1 MPPTRRSARGLTRD
15 SIQSSSHRTPPGT
28 PPGRPDA
35 ARPATP
41 SAPQPP
47 PAPDGRRSPGGG
59 RAGALATRTART
71 AAARRDVLLA
81 RLEPEHGAAW
91 GGFLRVHARLTAVLD
106 AELRAAHDTPL
117 AWFDALFQLALA
129 PDGRRRLTD
138 LGARVLLTP
147 SGISR
152 LVDRLEA
159 EGLVARAP
167 DPSDGRATAVAL
179 TPAGWARLEA
189 VHATHVAG
197 IQRHFVARLRPAE
210 LRALAA
216 AWRRILEAESGDG

>member
-1 MPPTRRSARGLTRD
+1 MPPTRRSA
-15 SIQSSSHRTPPGT
+15 QST
-28 PPGRPDA
+28 PPGRPRA
-35 ARPATP
+35 ARP
-41 SAPQPP
+41 SPP
-47 PAPDGRRSPGGG
+47 HAADSPHAPDPHRVAIGQRPTASKSSTADA
-59 RAGALATRTART
+59 AGA
-71 AAARRDVLLA
+71 RRRALLA
-81 RLEPEHGAAW
+81 RLQPEHGAAW
-91 GGFLRVHARLTAVLD
+91 GGLLRVHARLTAVLD

-210 LRALAA
+210 LRALGGM
-216 AWRRILEAESGDG
+216 WRRIIAAEAAEG